1 MTPIEKNELVN
12 LLPHEGRMFLLDRA
26 VDVDFDEYS
35 IKTQVDV
42 TEQSMFYDETLGG
55 IPSYVTFEYMAQ
67 SISALSGIDNRRRGL
82 PPKVGVI
89 LSVSDFKTAVPVLKA
104 GTTVTVLDVQQDIVD
119 KVFSFSCTA
128 YIGDTPVSSG
138 KLTVMEVDD
147 LKELGI

>member
-1 MTPIEKNELVN
+1 MPIEKNELIN
-12 LLPHEGRMFLLDRA
+12 LLPHKGRMFLLDRA
-26 VDVDFDEYS
+26 VDVNFEEYS

-42 TEQSMFYDETLGG
+42 TEQSMFFDKALGG

-67 SISALSGIDNRRRGL
+67 SISALSGIDNCRRGL

-89 LSVSDFKTAVPVLKA
+89 LSVSDFKTTVPVIRA
-104 GTTVTVLDVQQDIVD
+104 GTTVTVLDCQQDIVD
-119 KVFSFSCTA
+119 RVFSFNCTA
-128 YIGDTPVSSG
+128 YIGDILISSG